1 MYPKILAAF
10 FLIMSSHSIAAVSI
24 TTMRESENELKIKNS
39 LVSLQEKYDLS
50 PWIFTH
56 IIKVDEKARTPRSH
70 PVLTMSTQKEYLN
83 NDIKLLSSFLHE
95 QFHWH
100 VIKNGRGSKSEFRA
114 AIKAK
119 FPKVQFEHPFGSG
132 TEGGTLSHIIVCYLE
147 YVVLSELIGKEK
159 AIQNLSTN
167 EYYTWIYQTILN
179 PANHDKL
186 DGLVQKF
193 GLGFGLDFGDRD
205 SQQVTQKDK

>member
-1 MYPKILAAF
+1 MYPKILTTF
-10 FLIMSSHSIAAVSI
+10 FLIFAFYSIADVSI
-24 TTMRESENELKIKNS
+24 TTVRKSENELKIKNA

-50 PWIFTH
+50 PWIITDA
-56 IIKVDEKARTPRSH
+56 IKVDEKARTPRSH
-70 PVLTMSTQKEYLN
+70 PVLTMSTQEEYLN

-119 FPKVQFEHPFGSG
+119 FPKVQFERPFGSG

-147 YVVLSELIGKEK
+147 YVVLSELIGQEK
-159 AIQNLSTN
+159 AIQNISTN
-167 EYYTWIYQTILN
+167 KYYTWVYQTILN

-186 DGLVQKF
+186 DSLVQKF
-193 GLGFGLDFGDRD
+193 GLDFGGKN
-205 SQQVTQKDK
+205 S